1 MAANLARDLAEIA
14 PPTQMRGLGDDDD
27 EPIPDNDLRAML
39 TEQTPGRPDEIKP
52 QITSREPTP
61 THATLSRELSAFK
74 SMIGDSTHVEIS
86 RENDIGQQ
94 VIVGQYRPR
103 DIQPYGT
110 LTNFVLKVLAKD
122 KGGVFHVVGT
132 SANSKK
138 YELETVRID
147 PPAED
152 IRQRGMD
159 DMNRDLLARTDR
171 LTDLLLE
178 AKSVRPQEQ
187 PNIVETMRQLD
198 ELKKSSG
205 GDNGLMMALLMQQSQ
220 NRGPDPAVAALGNAM
235 TALAAKLERIEE
247 RAMQAPLP
255 AGPPPGPSG
264 EMLLILELIKNMGQK
279 ESPTDTFLKMAALL
293 KPPPA
298 PDPLETLVRLKE
310 LSKSSDNSPLKERME
325 ELMLLKKLSGNDNP
339 FGDILKTFMTSPLG
353 AGLGNG
359 LGAAIRKSNEPVAPP
374 PAALPAPSTA
384 PPDFPA
390 GYLEMFQKQ
399 INEAKDD
406 AELVEAVV
414 GSLFML
420 GGDANWQRF
429 AGAFMSA
436 TVADDLVKVNE
447 MLKVL
452 FNVWAEKGATITREK
467 LDTAI
472 RAVNTS
478 WDIIVQ
484 KVCEAMKAPLPAS
497 HAART
502 AAKNAPPPAPET
514 PRPVVSLVPP
524 LAPEPAPV
532 A

>member
-1 MAANLARDLAEIA
+1 M
-14 PPTQMRGLGDDDD
+14 
-27 EPIPDNDLRAML
+27 
-39 TEQTPGRPDEIKP
+39 
-52 QITSREPTP
+52 
-61 THATLSRELSAFK
+61 
-74 SMIGDSTHVEIS
+74 
-86 RENDIGQQ
+86 
-94 VIVGQYRPR
+94 
-103 DIQPYGT
+103 
-110 LTNFVLKVLAKD
+110 
-122 KGGVFHVVGT
+122 
-132 SANSKK
+132 
-138 YELETVRID
+138 
-147 PPAED
+147 
-152 IRQRGMD
+152 
-159 DMNRDLLARTDR
+159 
-171 LTDLLLE
+171 
-178 AKSVRPQEQ
+178 
-187 PNIVETMRQLD
+187 
-198 ELKKSSG
+198 
-205 GDNGLMMALLMQQSQ
+205 
-220 NRGPDPAVAALGNAM
+220 AALGNAM

-414 GSLFML
+414 GTSSCWEAMRTGSLRGRLHIRHCRRRPRQGERDTQGAVQRL
-420 GGDANWQRF
+420 G
-429 AGAFMSA
+429 
-436 TVADDLVKVNE
+436 
-447 MLKVL
+447 
-452 FNVWAEKGATITREK
+452 EKGATITREARHGIERS
-467 LDTAI
+467 TPRGHH
-472 RAVNTS
+472 RAEGLRSDEGAAACVARS
-478 WDIIVQ
+478 AHGGEE
-484 KVCEAMKAPLPAS
+484 CA
-497 HAART
+497 AART
-502 AAKNAPPPAPET
+502 RDAATRGITRAAA
-514 PRPVVSLVPP
+514 R
-524 LAPEPAPV
+524 A
-532 A
+532 